1 MRKIK
6 ITKRFDDKLT
16 GETHHAKSIIE
27 RDNERTDYIIDKGFA
42 EEIEE
47 KKPEPKEKKSKK

>member
-27 RDNERTDYIIDKGFA
+27 RDNERADHIINEGFA

-47 KKPEPKEKKSKK
+47 KKPKHEKKSKK

>member
-16 GETHHAKSIIE
+16 GETHRSKSIIE
-27 RDNERTDYIIDKGFA
+27 RDNERADHIINEGFA

-47 KKPEPKEKKSKK
+47 KKPKHEKKSKK